1 MTAEDT
7 PFSNTLSGSDINGD
21 TLSFT
26 VSTLPIHGIVNVVGS
41 TFTYTPTANY
51 NGTDSFIYKV
61 FDGSLYST
69 GASIDFTIT
78 PVPDP
83 PVAVNDS
90 FSPLQDTPLFLPVMN
105 NDYDVDSASGLLS
118 LTGFTNPTNGTI
130 STTATGFLYT
140 PNMSYFGADSFTY
153 RLIDETALLSNI
165 ATVNLNVTSSNMPPV
180 ASGSTFSLNED
191 SVFTGSLPAYDPESA
206 TLTYRINTLPTQ

>member
-7 PFSNTLSGSDINGD
+7 PFSSTLSGSDINGD

-26 VSTLPIHGIVNVVGS
+26 VSTLPIHGTVNVVGS

-51 NGTDSFIYKV
+51 NGTDSFIYKA

-69 GASIDFTIT
+69 GASINFTVT

-90 FSPLQDTPLFLPVMN
+90 FSLLQDTSLFLPVMN
-105 NDYDVDSASGLLS
+105 NDYDVDSAS
-118 LTGFTNPTNGTI
+118 
-130 STTATGFLYT
+130 
-140 PNMSYFGADSFTY
+140 
-153 RLIDETALLSNI
+153 
-165 ATVNLNVTSSNMPPV
+165 
-180 ASGSTFSLNED
+180 
-191 SVFTGSLPAYDPESA
+191 
-206 TLTYRINTLPTQ
+206 

>member
-26 VSTLPIHGIVNVVGS
+26 VSTLPIHGIVNIVGS

-51 NGTDSFIYKV
+51 NGTDSFIYKA

-69 GASIDFTIT
+69 GASINFTIT
-78 PVPDP
+78 PVPDA

-90 FSPLQDTPLFLPVMN
+90 FSLLQDTSLFLPVMN
-105 NDYDVDSASGLLS
+105 NDYDVDSAS
-118 LTGFTNPTNGTI
+118 
-130 STTATGFLYT
+130 
-140 PNMSYFGADSFTY
+140 
-153 RLIDETALLSNI
+153 
-165 ATVNLNVTSSNMPPV
+165 
-180 ASGSTFSLNED
+180 
-191 SVFTGSLPAYDPESA
+191 
-206 TLTYRINTLPTQ
+206 